1 MVFQDQNPFG
11 PILAIVVHRA
21 TIVKAGPAGHWW
33 LFHYP
38 FKRQA
43 LSHPT
48 IRTLAGAAAP
58 ASIDASTTA
67 LLVIDFQNEYFS
79 GKLPIP
85 AGQTALGNA
94 QRLIAHADQAGM
106 PVYHVQH
113 VTPAGSPVFADQSPT
128 GAFHAELQPGPR
140 HHVVRK
146 SSVSVFPTTDL
157 DQQLKAAGVKTLV
170 ITGLM
175 THACVAGAARDAVPL
190 GYGVIVAEDACATR
204 DLDRADGSVV
214 SHDSLHRAALVSIE
228 DTFGDVLTTEQV
240 LKLPVV

>member
-1 MVFQDQNPFG
+1 MG
-11 PILAIVVHRA
+11 LLSLHS
-21 TIVKAGPAGHWW
+21 
-33 LFHYP
+33 
-38 FKRQA
+38 KRQA
-43 LSHPT
+43 VNHPT
-48 IRTLAGAAAP
+48 LRTLAGAAAP
-58 ASIDASTTA
+58 ASIDASSTA

-85 AGQTALGNA
+85 AGKTALGNA
-94 QRLIAHADQAGM
+94 QRLIAHADKAGI

-128 GAFHAELQPGPR
+128 GEFHAELQPGAK

-214 SHDSLHRAALVSIE
+214 GHDSLHRAALASID